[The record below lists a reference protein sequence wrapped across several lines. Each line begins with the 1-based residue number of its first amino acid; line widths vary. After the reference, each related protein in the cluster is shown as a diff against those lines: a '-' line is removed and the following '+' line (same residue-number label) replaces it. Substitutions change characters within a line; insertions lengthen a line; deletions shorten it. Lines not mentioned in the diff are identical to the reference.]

1 MGHFGGPFFFVNT
14 YMTEVG
20 WWYTGLF
27 FVIVVAFYAIGFV
40 AGKNWERVTWEDKD
54 KANQEK
60 SKKR

>member
-1 MGHFGGPFFFVNT
+1 
-14 YMTEVG
+14 MTEVG

-27 FVIVVAFYAIGFV
+27 GVIVAAFYAIGFV

-54 KANQEK
+54 KAKEEK

>member
-1 MGHFGGPFFFVNT
+1 
-14 YMTEVG
+14 MTEVG

-27 FVIVVAFYAIGFV
+27 GVIVAVFYAIGFV

-54 KANQEK
+54 KAKEEK